1 MSDNLI
7 EVWGDTIKRTANF
20 VARDFPDVERE
31 DLRQELYLF
40 VLAHPT
46 LESPEKPGS
55 TVVLAKAAKMYA
67 WNQRKQHLQLTAQ
80 YSYRTSDVRA
90 ILETVF
96 EPSAWEGVNVPEDA
110 KSEFN
115 DVFLEINCDVKR
127 AWESLGYAMKQTIF
141 KKYALGWEFERGS
154 AESKRLSRAIERLT
168 DNLNFYRKPPD
179 RDYVGSRKVITSANA
194 RYNVSK
200 LTED

>member
-7 EVWGDTIKRTANF
+7 EVWGDAIRRTANF
-20 VARDFPDVERE
+20 VGSDFPDVSPE

-46 LESPEKPGS
+46 LESPDKPGS
-55 TVVLAKAAKMYA
+55 TKVLMKAARQYA
-67 WNQRKQHLQLTAQ
+67 WDQRREHLQLSAQ

-96 EPSAWEGVNVPEDA
+96 DRSQWEGVAVPDDA
-110 KSEFN
+110 RSEFN
-115 DVFLEINCDVKR
+115 DVFLEINVDVKR
-127 AWESLGYAMKQTIF
+127 GWESLGYSQRRVIF
-141 KKYALGWEFERGS
+141 QKYALGWQFDRGS
-154 AESKRLSRAIERLT
+154 AEAQRLARAVNKLT
-168 DNLNFYRKPPD
+168 DAINFYQKQPD
-179 RDYVGSRKVITSANA
+179 RDYVGSRKAITTANA
-194 RYNVSK
+194 HYKISK